1 MANDKPR
8 LTRLTAILTQ
18 LQSKRIVTARAI
30 AEKHGVSMRTVYR
43 DIRTLEQSGV
53 PIITEEGKG
62 YTIMEGYTLPPVM
75 FTQEEANALLTAEY
89 LIKQNKD
96 ASLVHF
102 YESAITKIKATL
114 KYSQKEKTALL
125 ANRIQIRNNI
135 EGDKSSNYLIKI
147 QSTIANYQLIS
158 IEYVSLKKEYSQ
170 REVEAFALYT
180 TQNNWILIAFCRLK
194 NEFRSFRLDCI
205 QSLTILNRHFEP
217 HKITFQQYMEQ
228 CKKKWHTPDIPLA

>member
-8 LTRLTAILTQ
+8 LTRLTTILTQ
-18 LQSKRIVTARAI
+18 LQSKRILTARAI
-30 AEKHGVSMRTVYR
+30 AEKHGISMRTVYR

-62 YTIMEGYTLPPVM
+62 YTIMEGYTLAPVM

-96 ASLVHF
+96 ASLVNS

-135 EGDKSSNYLIKI
+135 EGDKSSNYLVKI
-147 QSTIANYQLIS
+147 QSTIYGA
-158 IEYVSLKKEYSQ
+158 V
-170 REVEAFALYT
+170 
-180 TQNNWILIAFCRLK
+180 
-194 NEFRSFRLDCI
+194 
-205 QSLTILNRHFEP
+205 
-217 HKITFQQYMEQ
+217 
-228 CKKKWHTPDIPLA
+228 

>member
-18 LQSKRIVTARAI
+18 LQSKRILTARAI
-30 AEKHGVSMRTVYR
+30 AEKHGISMRTVYQ

-62 YTIMEGYTLPPVM
+62 YTIMEGYTIAPVM

-96 ASLVHF
+96 ASLVNS

-135 EGDKSSNYLIKI
+135 EGDKSRNYLVKI
-147 QSTIANYQLIS
+147 QSTKYGA
-158 IEYVSLKKEYSQ
+158 V
-170 REVEAFALYT
+170 
-180 TQNNWILIAFCRLK
+180 
-194 NEFRSFRLDCI
+194 
-205 QSLTILNRHFEP
+205 
-217 HKITFQQYMEQ
+217 
-228 CKKKWHTPDIPLA
+228 

>member
-30 AEKHGVSMRTVYR
+30 AEKHGVSIRTVYR

-96 ASLVHF
+96 SSLVNS
-102 YESAITKIKATL
+102 YESAVTKIKATL

-125 ANRIQIRNNI
+125 ASRIQMRNNI
-135 EGDKSSNYLIKI
+135 EGDKSSNHLIKI

-170 REVEAFALYT
+170 REIEPFALYT
-180 TQNNWILIAFCRLK
+180 TQNNWILIAFCRSK
-194 NEFRSFRLDCI
+194 KEFRSFRLDCI
-205 QSLTILNRHFEP
+205 QTLTVLNKHFEP
-217 HKITFQQYMEQ
+217 HKITFQQYMQE
-228 CKKKWHTPDIPLA
+228 CKKKWHTPDIPLT

>member
-18 LQSKRIVTARAI
+18 LQSKRILTARAI
-30 AEKHGVSMRTVYR
+30 AEKHGISMRTVYQ

-62 YTIMEGYTLPPVM
+62 YTIKEGYTIAPVM

-96 ASLVHF
+96 ASLVNS

-135 EGDKSSNYLIKI
+135 EGDKSRNYLVKI
-147 QSTIANYQLIS
+147 QSTKYGA
-158 IEYVSLKKEYSQ
+158 V
-170 REVEAFALYT
+170 
-180 TQNNWILIAFCRLK
+180 
-194 NEFRSFRLDCI
+194 
-205 QSLTILNRHFEP
+205 
-217 HKITFQQYMEQ
+217 
-228 CKKKWHTPDIPLA
+228 